1 MGKEIPK
8 QMVLVTST
16 EPRRQ
21 QYTGGGTHCVL
32 GKNNLWIQWLEVFF
46 GCIFIWNRIL
56 LYSFYFHLFYAFVFD
71 ATNIRL
77 NAY

>member
-46 GCIFIWNRIL
+46 WMHIHLKSNSALFILFSLILCICI
-56 LYSFYFHLFYAFVFD
+56 
-71 ATNIRL
+71 
-77 NAY
+77 